1 MSELPPPPPPPTA
14 KRRGVVR
21 GLATLIVL
29 VVIAGIALWIGTI
42 LGDDPAAVETVS
54 EAPAVAADATAVTTS
69 SPPATVTL
77 TIDVVDATRNNPF
90 PTDAWIQIGRS
101 TDFIAFRV
109 EPGVQTVS
117 VEQDAL
123 ERILDRAGKTLVSFT
138 SPDPSSG
145 DQEQL
150 EKAPVNA
157 ELQVSD
163 ATLELVVR
171 DWTVA
176 MDGSFTG
183 PVEAE
188 RSNPLSETD
197 CSYGV
202 SNRFAKAK
210 RGLERYL
217 PFLAQVDFDD
227 VRSGRIP
234 ASAVT
239 STAES
244 MLSTL
249 DEIDDLFEE
258 INERLT
264 ALRLPSHFRD
274 DKREAAVLINAVKRA
289 GSNGE
294 RADALIDLENHLIGL
309 SFEWD
314 ELTDLCDRSR

>member
-1 MSELPPPPPPPTA
+1 MA
-14 KRRGVVR
+14 G
-21 GLATLIVL
+21 LIVL
-29 VVIAGIALWIGTI
+29 IAVAGISLWIGTS
-42 LGDDPAAVETVS
+42 LGDDPTAIERAS
-54 EAPAVAADATAVTTS
+54 EAPAVTADSTAVSTTL
-69 SPPATVTL
+69 PPATVTL

-90 PTDAWIQIGRS
+90 PTDAWIQMGRS
-101 TDFIAFRV
+101 TDFVAFRV
-109 EPGVQTVS
+109 EPGVQTAS

-123 ERILDRAGKTLVSFT
+123 KRILDRAGKTLVIFT
-138 SPDPSSG
+138 SPDPSLGAQQS
-145 DQEQL
+145 
-150 EKAPVNA
+150 EKASVNA
-157 ELQVSD
+157 QLQLSD
-163 ATLELVVR
+163 ATLEVTVR

-202 SNRFAKAK
+202 SVSFARAK
-210 RGLERYL
+210 YGLERYL
-217 PFLAQVDFDD
+217 PFLAEVDFDD

-249 DEIDDLFEE
+249 NETDDLFEE
-258 INERLT
+258 IDERLT
-264 ALRLPSHFRD
+264 VLRLPSQFRD
-274 DKREAAVLINAVKRA
+274 DNREAAVLINAVKRA

-309 SFEWD
+309 SYEWD